1 MWQFAVRVK
10 VGDPPVPVTVKG
22 YVPQRVDPLTT
33 ILSVDVLPEAGLGVN
48 VGVAPAGSPLMVKL
62 TGALN
67 PPVRVIVTV

>member
-1 MWQFAVRVK
+1 VAFAVRVN
-10 VGDPPVPVTVKG
+10 DPPVPVTVNG
-22 YVPQRVDPLTT
+22 YGPKRVEPLTT

-48 VGVAPAGSPLMVKL
+48 VGVVPAGSPLMVKA

>member
-1 MWQFAVRVK
+1 MAVRVK
-10 VGDPPVPVTVKG
+10 VGVPPVPVTVKG
-22 YVPQRVDPLTT
+22 YVPKRVEAATV
-33 ILSVDVLPEAGLGVN
+33 ILSVDVLPDAGLGVK

>member
-1 MWQFAVRVK
+1 MGV
-10 VGDPPVPVTVKG
+10 PPVPVTVKG
-22 YVPQRVDPLTT
+22 YVPKRVEPATV

-48 VGVAPAGSPLMVKL
+48 VGVAPAGSPLIVKL

>member
-1 MWQFAVRVK
+1 M
-10 VGDPPVPVTVKG
+10 PVTVKG
-22 YVPQRVDPLTT
+22 YVPQRVLAPTT

-48 VGVAPAGSPLMVKL
+48 VGVVPAGSPLIVNA